1 MQENASCKTVR
12 YRLSWLL
19 FAGNETI
26 CKMLE
31 ARIGLADEKKE
42 IEREKR
48 RRTLCVQTL
57 VTESTRG
64 SLGDPL
70 LTEFRVSTR
79 NLTSLE
85 TLLLPLP
92 DNKQLLLVRDAQS
105 AKHYLFSRI
114 LQRPFLPNTFTTHS
128 NFMNVFCPGSRDGEI
143 CYFIIF
149 DSCWLLYRILVLSK
163 RFTSWE
169 IFLFMKSILF

>member
-1 MQENASCKTVR
+1 MQENASCETVR
-12 YRLSWLL
+12 YQLSWLL

-70 LTEFRVSTR
+70 LTDFRVSIR

-105 AKHYLFSRI
+105 AKRYSFSQI
-114 LQRPFLPNTFTTHS
+114 SPTPVS
-128 NFMNVFCPGSRDGEI
+128 S
-143 CYFIIF
+143 
-149 DSCWLLYRILVLSK
+149 
-163 RFTSWE
+163 
-169 IFLFMKSILF
+169 